1 MPDQTRRISAKMKK
15 QAKIKPK
22 HICVTC
28 HMVFATH
35 DIDKVV
41 YIHLESGDQIAICYG
56 HLLEIANRPGTYFP
70 RLPLR
75 KTKDFDLIKYLNGVR
90 EAVANKLIDETVL
103 NTFSVITE
111 LMDKTGLSKYV
122 GGTAE
127 LFSIGFK
134 DTKILNTETV
144 PLLVQPQ
151 FPAPIN

>member
-1 MPDQTRRISAKMKK
+1 MQHRIRRISAKMEK
-15 QAKIKPK
+15 QAKKKPR
-22 HICVTC
+22 HVCVMC

-35 DIDKVV
+35 DTNQTV
-41 YIHLESGDQIAICYG
+41 YIHLDSGDPIAICYG

-75 KTKDFDLIKYLNGVR
+75 QLKGFDLIKYLNEVR

-103 NTFSVITE
+103 NTFTVITE

-134 DTKILNTETV
+134 DTKIPAIETV
-144 PLLVQPQ
+144 PPQPQ
-151 FPAPIN
+151 QVIN

>member
-1 MPDQTRRISAKMKK
+1 MPNRIRRISTKMER
-15 QAKIKPK
+15 QAKTKPK

-41 YIHLESGDQIAICYG
+41 YIHLESGDHIAICYG

-75 KTKDFDLIKYLNGVR
+75 KAKDFDLIKYLNEVR
-90 EAVANKLIDETVL
+90 AAVANKLIDETVL
-103 NTFSVITE
+103 NTFTVITE

-134 DTKILNTETV
+134 DTKILSIETV
-144 PLLVQPQ
+144 PSQAQL
-151 FPAPIN
+151 APVIN